1 MEKKSFLIKMNKK
14 EIDPKAERKASL
26 SLADRLVL
34 RVQARE
40 KRLIRDRKAAERYGQ
55 FPACFK

>member
-1 MEKKSFLIKMNKK
+1 MNKK
-14 EIDPKAERKASL
+14 EIDPKAGRKASP

-40 KRLIRDRKAAERYGQ
+40 KRLIRDRKTAERYGL
-55 FPACFK
+55 FPGCFK

>member
-1 MEKKSFLIKMNKK
+1 MIKKK
-14 EIDPKAERKASL
+14 IDPKAGRRVDL

-55 FPACFK
+55 FPARFK

>member
-1 MEKKSFLIKMNKK
+1 MHKK
-14 EIDPKAERKASL
+14 EIDPKADRKVNL

-40 KRLIRDRKAAERYGQ
+40 KRLIRDRKTAERYGR
-55 FPACFK
+55 FPVCYK